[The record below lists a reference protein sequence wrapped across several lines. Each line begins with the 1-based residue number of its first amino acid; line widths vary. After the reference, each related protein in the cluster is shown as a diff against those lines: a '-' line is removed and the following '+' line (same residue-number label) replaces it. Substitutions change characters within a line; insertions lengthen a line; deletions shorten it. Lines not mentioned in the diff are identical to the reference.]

1 MEVLG
6 GSDVFLFK
14 TGWIFQVQTVGIGGS
29 ILGWYWEF
37 CIPKY
42 RVLRKGMLSTS
53 PSIYLPIY
61 LSVYLPII
69 TYHSLSIY
77 LSIDLSIYRSIDL
90 SIYLPIYL
98 SIYLSTYLPIYL
110 STYLPI
116 YLSTYLPIYLSI
128 YLSTYLTFDFSISC
142 ISLLPFFGST
152 FNHSVE
158 PHRIF
163 LRHFKV
169 CRKHEITVKKT
180 CTTWNRKQRFL
191 NGWNMVSSN
200 HFSMVKIWNHPNET
214 TTKIWLF
221 QVPANH
227 SLDVPH

>member
-1 MEVLG
+1 MEKERQ
-6 GSDVFLFK
+6 FYPFPPPK
-14 TGWIFQVQTVGIGGS
+14 TYGKRRGPKMRCLVVQMFFFSKHGWIFQVQTVGIGGS

-77 LSIDLSIYRSIDL
+77 LSIYLPIYLSIYLSIYRSIYL

-98 SIYLSTYLPIYL
+98 PIYLSTYLPIYL

-116 YLSTYLPIYLSI
+116 YLSTYLPIYLSTYLPI
-128 YLSTYLTFDFSISC
+128 YLSTYLSIYLSTVSDFRFFHLMHFPST
-142 ISLLPFFGST
+142 LLWLDFQPFRRA
-152 FNHSVE
+152 
-158 PHRIF
+158 P
-163 LRHFKV
+163 
-169 CRKHEITVKKT
+169 
-180 CTTWNRKQRFL
+180 
-191 NGWNMVSSN
+191 SN
-200 HFSMVKIWNHPNET
+200 LLEA
-214 TTKIWLF
+214 L
-221 QVPANH
+221 
-227 SLDVPH
+227 